1 MAEVT
6 IPGASISQVAGL
18 AAVHAAVAKGL
29 EMGCRVNAAV
39 VDGGGN
45 LVAFLRADGAF
56 LPSIAIAQD
65 KAYTAAGFGMATD
78 RLYRLIEGSP
88 ALRDGILKRE
98 RVAAFPGGLP
108 IHVDGLLVGA
118 IGVSGG
124 SEEEDLRCA
133 EAGVA
138 AIGAHPAA

>member
-1 MAEVT
+1 MAPTAMKAAV
-6 IPGASISQVAGL
+6 PGASISQHAGL
-18 AAVHAAVAKGL
+18 AAVKAAVAEGL
-29 EMGCRVNAAV
+29 ETGCRVNAAV
-39 VDGGGN
+39 VDAGGN

-88 ALRDGILKRE
+88 ALRDGILNRE

-108 IHVDGLLVGA
+108 IVVDGLLVGA

-124 SEEEDLRCA
+124 SEEEDVRCA
-133 EAGVA
+133 EAGLAAVA
-138 AIGAHPAA
+138 R